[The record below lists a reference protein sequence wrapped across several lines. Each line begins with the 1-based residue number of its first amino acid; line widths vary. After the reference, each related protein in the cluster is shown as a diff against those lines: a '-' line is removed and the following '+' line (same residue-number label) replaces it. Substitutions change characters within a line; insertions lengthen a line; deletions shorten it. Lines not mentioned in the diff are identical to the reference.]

1 MSRRHLL
8 GRRGGFTLV
17 ELLVVI
23 AIIGIL
29 VALLLPAIQ
38 AAREAGRRTSC
49 SNNLKQI
56 GLAAHEFHDTY
67 ERLPPGYLGPTP
79 HDDFNNATGNQYLGS
94 LVYLLPY
101 MEQKN
106 LYDLIKVEKD
116 YRKVG
121 PGWWTDGS
129 TVGASLVKVKP
140 FLCPSTNPYISPAGV
155 TASLNVYQTGSTL
168 NFQIVYFSMSG
179 TPASLGRTNYVG
191 VAGYWG
197 NLPNS
202 STAQVYQG
210 AFSNR
215 TDHSL
220 ATIEDGTSNTLLF
233 GETMGGKDDSTGAPQ
248 FGQTWIGS
256 GAMITGGGLNTRQ
269 WYAFSSEHPNIVQ
282 FCMADGAVKR
292 VNRTID
298 DTMYVLRLGGI
309 KDRRAVNLNDV
320 Q

>member
-1 MSRRHLL
+1 MTRRLL
-8 GRRGGFTLV
+8 GTRGGFTLV

-49 SNNLKQI
+49 ANNMKQI

-67 ERLPPGYLGPTP
+67 HLLPPGYLGPVP
-79 HDDFNNATGNQYLGS
+79 HADFNAATGNQYLGS

-106 LYDLIKVEKD
+106 LYDLVQTEKNVD
-116 YRKVG
+116 KIG
-121 PGWWTDGS
+121 PGWWSNGS
-129 TVGASLVKVKP
+129 TVAAALTKVKP
-140 FLCPSTNPYISPAGV
+140 FLCPSTNPYISPNGV
-155 TASLNVYQTGSTL
+155 TASLNVYQSGSTL
-168 NFQIVYFSMSG
+168 FFQIVYFSNSG
-179 TPASLGRTNYVG
+179 TPTQLGRTNYVG

-197 NLPNS
+197 NLPTS
-202 STAQVYQG
+202 ATADRYQG

-215 TDHSL
+215 TTHSL
-220 ATIEDGTSNTLLF
+220 ASIEDGTSNTLLF
-233 GETMGGKDDSTGAPQ
+233 GETMGGKDDNTSAPQ

-269 WYAFSSEHPNIVQ
+269 WYAFSSEHPSVVQ
-282 FCMADGAVKR
+282 FVMADGAVKR

-298 DTMYVLRLGGI
+298 QTMYVFYLGGI
-309 KDRRAVNLNDV
+309 RDRRAVNMDDV